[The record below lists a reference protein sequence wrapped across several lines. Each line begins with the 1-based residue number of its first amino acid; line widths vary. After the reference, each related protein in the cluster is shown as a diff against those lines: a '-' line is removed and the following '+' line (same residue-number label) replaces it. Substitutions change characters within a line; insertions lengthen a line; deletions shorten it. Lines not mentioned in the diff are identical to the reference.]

1 MKAASQSIYG
11 PRELWLRRA
20 FMAGCTVLLAELMW
34 QGLSVDFIAGRDFSI
49 ALGLWSM
56 RFLMITAAISPLS
69 RLLRLPSL
77 KRWRR
82 PLGLAAFAFAMGHA
96 IHYLVYAHIWPS
108 ALHLLIVRPY
118 LLIGCIATVLL
129 LVLAATS
136 TDRMVRRLSPKSW
149 RRLHTAIYLIVPL
162 SVLHEVMAYGELL
175 GEAGLY
181 CVLTPLLALERW
193 FPGPA
198 ARRPRLDIAPAS
210 R

>member
-1 MKAASQSIYG
+1 MKAESQSIYSV
-11 PRELWLRRA
+11 RELWLRRA
-20 FMAGCTVLLAELMW
+20 FIAACTVLLVQLMW

-82 PLGLAAFAFAMGHA
+82 LLGLAAFAFAVGHA
-96 IHYLVYAHIWPS
+96 LHYVIYAHIWPS
-108 ALHLLIVRPY
+108 SMHLLIVRPY
-118 LLIGCIATVLL
+118 LLVGCIATVLL
-129 LVLAATS
+129 LLLAATS
-136 TDRMVRRLSPKSW
+136 TDKMVRRLSPKLW
-149 RRLHTAIYLIVPL
+149 RRLHAAIYLIVPL

-193 FPGPA
+193 RPGPS
-198 ARRPRLDIAPAS
+198 ARRTRLDIAPAS

>member
-20 FMAGCTVLLAELMW
+20 FIAVCAVLLAELMW

-56 RFLMITAAISPLS
+56 RFLMITVVISPVS
-69 RLLRLPSL
+69 RLLRRPSL

-82 PLGLAAFAFAMGHA
+82 LLGLAAFAFAIGHA
-96 IHYLVYAHIWPS
+96 IHYVIYANIWPS
-108 ALHLLIVRPY
+108 SLHILILRPY
-118 LLIGCIATVLL
+118 LLVGCIATVLL

-136 TDRMVRRLSPKSW
+136 TDNMVRRLSPRAW

-198 ARRPRLDIAPAS
+198 TRRSRLDIAPAA